1 MQNGGNIGRK
11 EFLDL
16 EDKVSLRGKE
26 CYGSNIRIK

>member
-26 CYGSNIRIK
+26 CYRSNIKIK